1 MSEEKKPRT
10 PGEQWDAVM
19 QAAMGPEA
27 RELEEASDEEID
39 RELRAAGINPDRLAA
54 DGNALAARLM
64 REAGIGGGDRETE
77 KENDREH
84 DHEHEHEHE
93 HERDHDHDHDHDHD
107 REGGNA
113 PVAAVLADANVLP
126 FAPVAARK
134 RPRWPLLLV
143 AAALGAGVTKVA
155 VTVAERDR
163 TPVEP
168 RFPEPAP
175 VGPEKPE
182 RSEVALRLREDAAR
196 ELATRNYQA
205 CLDLLD
211 RARELDPAGD
221 NTEET
226 RRLRKEAT
234 AALTADA
241 APRHDKKAPK

>member
-155 VTVAERDR
+155 VTVAERDLQSR
-163 TPVEP
+163 RPSVP
-168 RFPEPAP
+168 RSPSEA
-175 VGPEKPE
+175 
-182 RSEVALRLREDAAR
+182 RSPSGFAR
-196 ELATRNYQA
+196 
-205 CLDLLD
+205 
-211 RARELDPAGD
+211 
-221 NTEET
+221 T
-226 RRLRKEAT
+226 RRESSPRAT
-234 AALTADA
+234 TRRASTSSIAPGSWTPQATTPRRPAASARRRQ
-241 APRHDKKAPK
+241 RH